1 MTLTELRY
9 ITAVA
14 REKHFGRAASACHV
28 SQPTLSIAI
37 RKLEDEL
44 AVGLFERG
52 PGDVTLTPIGE
63 KIVEQAQRVLED
75 IESIRHLAESG
86 QDQLGTVLKIGVIYT
101 IAPYLLPPLIP
112 QLQKRAPNMPLHIE
126 ENYTEVLTEKLK
138 QGELDAII
146 VSYPFAEPG
155 IATQALYDE
164 PFVVAMPAQHE
175 WTRKKT
181 IEAKKLTESTML
193 LLGPGNCF
201 RDQVLEVCPG
211 LTKKSNFGSDA
222 QQMLIGSSLE
232 TIRHMVATGAG
243 VTVLPCTSINL
254 SAPDHKLLAI
264 RPFSK
269 PVPKRRVALAWRK
282 RFPREQ
288 AIEILHQ
295 AIQATPLKC
304 IERCD

>member
-9 ITAVA
+9 IIAVA
-14 REKHFGRAASACHV
+14 REKHFGRAANACHV
-28 SQPTLSIAI
+28 SQPTLSVAI
-37 RKLEDEL
+37 RKLENEL
-44 AVGLFERG
+44 GVSLFERD
-52 PGDVTLTPIGE
+52 PGDVRLTPVGE

-75 IESIRHLAESG
+75 IESIKHLAVSG
-86 QDQLGTVLKIGVIYT
+86 QDQLGTVLRIGAIYT
-101 IAPYLLPPLIP
+101 IAPYLLPPLMP
-112 QLQKRAPNMPLHIE
+112 QLQKRAPNMPLHID
-126 ENYTEVLTEKLK
+126 ENYTSVLTEKLK

-146 VSYPFAEPG
+146 ISCPFAEPG
-155 IATQALYDE
+155 IITQPLYDE

-175 WTRKKT
+175 WTHKKT
-181 IEAKKLTESTML
+181 IKAEKLTESTML

-211 LTKKSNFGSDA
+211 LTRKSNFGSDS

-254 SAPDHKLLAI
+254 GSPDHKLLAI

-282 RFPREQ
+282 RFPRAQ
-288 AIEILHQ
+288 AIRVLRQ

>member
-1 MTLTELRY
+1 
-9 ITAVA
+9 
-14 REKHFGRAASACHV
+14 
-28 SQPTLSIAI
+28 
-37 RKLEDEL
+37 
-44 AVGLFERG
+44 
-52 PGDVTLTPIGE
+52 
-63 KIVEQAQRVLED
+63 
-75 IESIRHLAESG
+75 
-86 QDQLGTVLKIGVIYT
+86 
-101 IAPYLLPPLIP
+101 
-112 QLQKRAPNMPLHIE
+112 MPLHIE
-126 ENYTEVLTEKLK
+126 ENYTGVLTEKLK

-146 VSYPFAEPG
+146 ISYPFEEPG
-155 IATQALYDE
+155 IATQPLYDE

-175 WTRKKT
+175 WTQKKT
-181 IEAKKLTESTML
+181 IKAEKLTESTLL

-243 VTVLPCTSINL
+243 VTVLPCTSVNL
-254 SAPDHKLLAI
+254 SAPGHKLLAI

-282 RFPREQ
+282 RYPREQ
-288 AIEILHQ
+288 AIQALHQ
-295 AIQATPLKC
+295 AIQAPPLEC

>member
-14 REKHFGRAASACHV
+14 REKHFGHAANACHV

-44 AVGLFERG
+44 AISLFERG
-52 PGDVTLTPIGE
+52 PSDVTLTPIGE
-63 KIVEQAQRVLED
+63 KIVEQAQRVLEEVD
-75 IESIRHLAESG
+75 SIRLLAESG
-86 QDQLGTVLKIGVIYT
+86 QDQLGTVLRIGVIYT

-126 ENYTEVLTEKLK
+126 ENYTSVLTEKLK

-146 VSYPFAEPG
+146 ISYPFEEPG
-155 IATQALYDE
+155 IATQPLYDE

-181 IEAKKLTESTML
+181 IGAEKLTESTML

-211 LTKKSNFGSDA
+211 LTKKSNFGSDS

-243 VTVLPCTSINL
+243 VTVLPCTSVNL
-254 SAPDHKLLAI
+254 STPDHKLLAI

-288 AIEILHQ
+288 AIQALHQ
-295 AIQATPLKC
+295 AIHAIPLKC

>member
-9 ITAVA
+9 IIAVA

-28 SQPTLSIAI
+28 SQPTLSVAI

-44 AVGLFERG
+44 GISLFERG
-52 PGDVTLTPIGE
+52 PGDVSLTPTGE

-75 IESIRHLAESG
+75 IESIKQLAKSG
-86 QDQLGTVLKIGVIYT
+86 QDQLGSPIRIGAIYT
-101 IAPYLLPPLIP
+101 IAPYLLPSLLP

-126 ENYTEVLTEKLK
+126 ENYTSVLTEKLK

-146 VSYPFAEPG
+146 ISYPFEEPG
-155 IATQALYDE
+155 IITEPLYDE
-164 PFVVAMPAQHE
+164 PFVVAMPTQHE

-181 IEAKKLTESTML
+181 IKTEQLTDATML

-211 LTKKSNFGSDA
+211 LTKKSNFGSDT
-222 QQMLIGSSLE
+222 QQTLIGSSLE

-243 VTVLPCTSINL
+243 IAVLPCTSVNL
-254 SAPDHKLLAI
+254 STPDYKLLEI
-264 RPFSK
+264 RPFGK
-269 PVPKRRVALAWRK
+269 PVPRRRVALAWRK
-282 RFPREQ
+282 GYPRQQ
-288 AIEILHQ
+288 AIDVLLESL
-295 AIQATPLKC
+295 QATSLNC
-304 IERCD
+304 IEPCN